1 MVYGIA
7 FIYGGIKNK
16 PSRDTEFQMGILDVT
31 LSGIQANLDGT
42 YSLYGENMTANSKI
56 FVNGEKQRTQFL
68 NNTRIELRE
77 HELEEGD
84 IIVVSQVGS
93 SNRVFRSSV
102 EYAYQQGQLVL
113 ASEYVEPTE
122 ATVGGADESGVTVE
136 GAEGVTDSADSVT
149 AHP

>member
-1 MVYGIA
+1 M
-7 FIYGGIKNK
+7 
-16 PSRDTEFQMGILDVT
+16 
-31 LSGIQANLDGT
+31 
-42 YSLYGENMTANSKI
+42 
-56 FVNGEKQRTQFL
+56 NGEKRSTQFL

-77 HELEEGD
+77 HNLKEGD

-122 ATVGGADESGVTVE
+122 STVGGADESGVTVE
-136 GAEGVTDSADSVT
+136 DEEGATTPEL
-149 AHP
+149 